1 MGLIS
6 KVRGLL
12 GLEQRV
18 AGGYSL
24 RDPALAALF
33 RGQESDSGV
42 VVNEAS
48 ALQSSPV
55 WAATRVISE
64 GVACLPL
71 KLYERQDGG
80 RRVAVDHPLY
90 GLLHDQPNQ
99 HIPAMPFREALQ
111 AHALLWGNGFAEI
124 ERDVLGRPLALWI
137 LPPQC
142 ITVDQDE
149 DGAPRYIYRHPKHG
163 QMEFGARDIFHLR
176 GLGFD
181 GMQGYS
187 VVAMARDSLG
197 LTMAAEKFGAKFFGQ
212 GARPSGV
219 VTLPGHLSDEAFA
232 RLKRDFAATHSGIA
246 NSHRVAFL
254 EQGMQWQTI
263 GIPPEDA
270 QFLQTRSFQICEV
283 ARWFN
288 IPVSKLRDSGGAN
301 YASLEQENMSFLAET
316 LRPWL
321 IRWEQEIS
329 AKLLLKHEK
338 PAYYAE
344 HLVDAIL
351 RVDLAARYNAYAIG
365 RNWGWLSVNDIRA
378 KEGMDPV
385 EGGDVYL
392 QPLNMQPLQ
401 APAGPSAPTATPA
414 VGVAPPPQSPPAPT
428 AGAPA
433 DAETNQLEPGEAA
446 KRLAEA
452 MTEHQIMACEHGK
465 TNRCPICGIK
475 KERELVPP
483 AKPGGEHAWAFK
495 WVAI

>member
-1 MGLIS
+1 MGLID

-12 GLEQRV
+12 GLEQRT

-33 RGQESDSGV
+33 RGSQSDAGV
-42 VVNEAS
+42 VVNEAT

-71 KLYERQDGG
+71 KLYERIDNG
-80 RRVAVDHPLY
+80 RRVAAEHPLY
-90 GLLHDQPNQ
+90 SLLHDQPNKNT
-99 HIPAMPFREALQ
+99 PAMPFREALQ

-142 ITVDQDE
+142 MTTEQDDE
-149 DGAPRYIYRHPKHG
+149 GAPYYIYRHPKYG
-163 QMEFGARDIFHLR
+163 QTVYEARDIFHLR

-181 GMQGYS
+181 GFQGYS
-187 VVAMARDSLG
+187 VVSMARESLG
-197 LTMAAEKFGAKFFGQ
+197 LTVAAEKFGAKFFGQ

-232 RLKRDFAATHSGIA
+232 RLKRDFAETHSGVSNA
-246 NSHRVAFL
+246 HRVAFL

-270 QFLQTRSFQICEV
+270 QFLQTRSFQIGEV

-301 YASLEQENMSFLAET
+301 YASLEQENMAFLSET

-329 AKLLLKHEK
+329 AKLLLPHEK
-338 PAYYAE
+338 PAMYAE

-385 EGGDVYL
+385 DGGDVYL

-401 APAGPSAPTATPA
+401 APGGPSAPTATPA
-414 VGVAPPPQSPPAPT
+414 VVAAPPTPPPPDAT
-428 AGAPA
+428 AGVDSVEA
-433 DAETNQLEPGEAA
+433 NQLEPCEAA

-452 MTEHQIMACEHGK
+452 MTEHQIGACEHGK

-475 KERELVPP
+475 KERELIPP
-483 AKPGGEHAWAFK
+483 GKPGGEHSWSFK
-495 WVAI
+495 WVPI

>member
-1 MGLIS
+1 
-6 KVRGLL
+6 
-12 GLEQRV
+12 
-18 AGGYSL
+18 
-24 RDPALAALF
+24 
-33 RGQESDSGV
+33 
-42 VVNEAS
+42 
-48 ALQSSPV
+48 
-55 WAATRVISE
+55 
-64 GVACLPL
+64 
-71 KLYERQDGG
+71 
-80 RRVAVDHPLY
+80 
-90 GLLHDQPNQ
+90 
-99 HIPAMPFREALQ
+99 
-111 AHALLWGNGFAEI
+111 
-124 ERDVLGRPLALWI
+124 
-137 LPPQC
+137 
-142 ITVDQDE
+142 VDQDE
-149 DGAPRYIYRHPKHG
+149 EGAPRYIYRHPKHG
-163 QMEFGARDIFHLR
+163 QTELNARDVFHIR

-187 VVAMARDSLG
+187 VVTMARDSLG
-197 LTMAAEKFGAKFFGQ
+197 LTIAAEKFGAKFFGQ

-270 QFLQTRSFQICEV
+270 QFLQTRAFQIGEV

-301 YASLEQENMSFLAET
+301 YASLEQENMAFLAET

-329 AKLLLKHEK
+329 AKLLLAHEK
-338 PAYYAE
+338 PVLYAE

-351 RVDLAARYNAYAIG
+351 RVDLSARYNAYSIG

-385 EGGDVYL
+385 EGGDIYL

-414 VGVAPPPQSPPAPT
+414 VVAVAPNPSPAAAT
-428 AGAPA
+428 AGV
-433 DAETNQLEPGEAA
+433 DNIEANDLGPCDSS

-452 MTEHQIMACEHGK
+452 MTEHQIGACEHGK

-475 KERELVPP
+475 KERELIPP
-483 AKPGGEHAWAFK
+483 SKPGGEHAWGFQ
-495 WVAI
+495 WVPI